1 MKESYQFG
9 LVSRIV
15 NIQLA
20 ELGNSRSYSTL
31 LVLIIAAIFFVQDI
45 YTDYVVEGES
55 MSHIMIEGGIFLVVL
70 LALGSELRRVIK
82 LSASLSNSQLIITS
96 LKKHLARII
105 REEFDHWGFTPT
117 EKEIALMLIKGFSMQ
132 EIADM
137 RNVKEKSVRQ
147 QATGIYTKARVSN
160 RYELTSYF
168 IVDLFK
174 PETG

>member
-1 MKESYQFG
+1 MKEYNQFD
-9 LVSRIV
+9 LVSQIV
-15 NIQLA
+15 NIQSA

-55 MSHIMIEGGIFLVVL
+55 MSHILIEGGIFLMVL
-70 LALGSELRRVIK
+70 LALGYELKRVIN
-82 LSASLSNSQLIITS
+82 LSSSLSNSQQIITS

-105 REEFDHWGFTPT
+105 HEEFDHWRFTQT
-117 EKEIALMLIKGFSMQ
+117 EKDIALLLIQGFSMR
-132 EIADM
+132 EIADF
-137 RNVKEKSVRQ
+137 RHVKEKSVRQ
-147 QATGIYTKARVSN
+147 QATKIYLKARVSN